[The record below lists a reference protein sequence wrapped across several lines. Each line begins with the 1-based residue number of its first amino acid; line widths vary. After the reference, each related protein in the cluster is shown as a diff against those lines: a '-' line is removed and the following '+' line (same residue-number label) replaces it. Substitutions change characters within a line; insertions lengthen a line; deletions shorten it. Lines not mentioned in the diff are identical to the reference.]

1 VSKHASAFVSF
12 DRALAKTAKRASA
25 MPTVIEP

>member
-1 VSKHASAFVSF
+1 VSKHANAFVSF

-25 MPTVIEP
+25 TPSVVEP